1 MKSIRVSIPILADT
15 ESVFRVVSDYANLD
29 QVIPEITKIEFLTDG
44 PVGAGTRFRETR
56 LVSKKSHTEELVV
69 AEFDPVARRSVL
81 ECESMGSL
89 FRTEL
94 SVTSS
99 EADRCEVTL
108 QMEVKA
114 LHLLASG
121 MWLLIGP
128 MTHRMMTNALKKDLE
143 HIRDFVTGV
152 SRIEPPSDSSD

>member
-1 MKSIRVSIPILADT
+1 MKSIRVSIPILARS
-15 ESVFRVVSDYANLD
+15 EAVFRVASDIAHMD
-29 QVIPEITKIEFLTDG
+29 QVIPEITKIEILTDG
-44 PVGAGTRFRETR
+44 PVGVGTRFSETR
-56 LVSKKSHTEELVV
+56 LVSKKLHTEELVIV
-69 AEFDPVARRSVL
+69 ELDPLARRSVL

-94 SVTSS
+94 TVTSG

-108 QMEVKA
+108 QMEVKG

-121 MWLLIGP
+121 MWLLIGA
-128 MTHRMMTNALKKDLE
+128 MTRRMMTNALKKDLE

-152 SRIEPPSDSSD
+152 SRIEHSSDSSD